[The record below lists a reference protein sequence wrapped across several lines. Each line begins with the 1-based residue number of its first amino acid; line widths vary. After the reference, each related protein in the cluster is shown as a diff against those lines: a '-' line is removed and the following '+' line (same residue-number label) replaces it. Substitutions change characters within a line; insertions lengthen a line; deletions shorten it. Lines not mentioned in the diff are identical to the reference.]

1 MHIGRIGGP
10 GMWRADTS
18 AALFLCASS
27 LAAALLPLWHVPPWA
42 QVALSTLTIC
52 AAIAVAGLFAGC
64 LRGLGKKTS
73 GEVSDV
79 AGLRLRDFEEVS
91 TDWLWETD
99 AGLGLSYVSAKLAEE
114 LGLPRDQL
122 IGKRLSEISGFPA
135 HVRPWQAFLTALTDH
150 CPVAALKVPF
160 SRNGERRWWELTA
173 KPLFGPAGEFL
184 GFRGAGRDVTEA
196 HKATADLLQAKEAA
210 ERALNAKSQF
220 LNVMSHEL
228 RTPLN
233 AIIGFSEIMAAER
246 EGPLGSGSYSEYS
259 RSIAESS
266 RQLQRIINDIID
278 ASRIDSTAFK
288 LNEQEVDASELVQV
302 ALSNSR
308 QLAAQNGVTLT
319 GDYKQIQTE
328 LRGDPA
334 RLKQILEN
342 LLSNAIKFTPA
353 NGTVHLKLQEEPDG
367 AMAFIIRDTGIGMEQ
382 KVLEKVFEPFV
393 QVDVGMSRKFG
404 GTGLGL
410 PIARKLAHA
419 HGGTI
424 VLESSLGAGTTATF
438 RLPPDRVIRNGAD
451 QTIAQ
456 GNAAA

>member
-1 MHIGRIGGP
+1 
-10 GMWRADTS
+10 
-18 AALFLCASS
+18 
-27 LAAALLPLWHVPPWA
+27 
-42 QVALSTLTIC
+42 
-52 AAIAVAGLFAGC
+52 VAGIFVGRF
-64 LRGLGKKTS
+64 LRLGRQTPN
-73 GEVSDV
+73 GVSDA
-79 AGLRLRDFEEVS
+79 AGRLRDFEEVS

-99 AGLGLSYVSAKLAEE
+99 AAGGLSYVSPKLAET
-114 LGLPRDQL
+114 LGVPLDYL
-122 IGKRLSEISGFPA
+122 IGRPLSEVSGFPA
-135 HVRPWQAFLTALTDH
+135 HVRPWQAFQASLNDH
-150 CPVAALKVPF
+150 RPVAALKVPIR
-160 SRNGERRWWELTA
+160 RNGERRWWELSA
-173 KPLFGPAGEFL
+173 KPLLGPAGEFM

-220 LNVMSHEL
+220 LSVMSHEL

-246 EGPLGSGSYSEYS
+246 EGPLGNGSYSEYS
-259 RSIAESS
+259 RSIADSS

-288 LNEQEVDASELVQV
+288 LNEQEVDAAELAQV
-302 ALSNSR
+302 ALSHAR
-308 QLAAQNGVTLT
+308 QLAAQSSVTLT
-319 GDYKQIQTE
+319 GEYRQVQTE

-334 RLKQILEN
+334 RLKQILDN

-367 AMAFIIRDTGIGMEQ
+367 GLAFIIHDTGIGMEQ

-393 QVDVGMSRKFG
+393 QVDAGMSRKFG

-410 PIARKLAHA
+410 PIARKLAQA

-438 RLPPDRVIRNGAD
+438 RLPPDRVIRLPAD
-451 QTIAQ
+451 QAIAP
-456 GNAAA
+456 GSAAA

>member
-1 MHIGRIGGP
+1 MHIGRKGGA
-10 GMWRADTS
+10 GMWRGDTS
-18 AALFLCASS
+18 AVLFLCALS
-27 LAAALLPLWHVPPWA
+27 LAVLHPFWPLPSWTRAILSILLIGAAMVM
-42 QVALSTLTIC
+42 
-52 AAIAVAGLFAGC
+52 AGL
-64 LRGLGKKTS
+64 
-73 GEVSDV
+73 V
-79 AGLRLRDFEEVS
+79 ARRPGAAKRITQDAADIARLRLRDFEDVS

-99 AGLGLSYVSAKLAEE
+99 PGGGLSYVSPKLAQE
-114 LGLPRDQL
+114 LGLPLDHL

-135 HVRPWQAFLTALTDH
+135 HVRPWQAFQTLLDEH
-150 CPVAALKVPF
+150 RPVLALKVPAR
-160 SRNGERRWWELTA
+160 RNAERRWWELSA
-173 KPLFGPAGEFL
+173 KPLFGGAGEFL

-196 HKATADLLQAKEAA
+196 HAATSTLLQAKEAA
-210 ERALNAKSQF
+210 ERALHAKSQF
-220 LNVMSHEL
+220 LNVLSHEL

-246 EGPLGSGSYSEYS
+246 EGPLGNGSYSEYS
-259 RSIAESS
+259 RSIADSS

-278 ASRIDSTAFK
+278 ASRIDSATFK
-288 LNEQEVDASELVQV
+288 LNEQEVDAAELAQV
-302 ALSNSR
+302 ALSKCR
-308 QLAAQNGVTLT
+308 QLAVQASVTLT
-319 GDYKQIQTE
+319 GDYREIQAE

-334 RLKQILEN
+334 RLRQILEN

-353 NGTVHLKLQEEPDG
+353 NGTVHLKLQHETDG
-367 AMAFIIRDTGIGMEQ
+367 GIAFIIRDTGIGMEQ

-424 VLESSLGAGTTATF
+424 ALESSLGAGTTATF
-438 RLPPDRVIRNGAD
+438 RLPADRVIRNAAD

-456 GNAAA
+456 GSAAA